1 MRDGVQVK
9 PGSSVDLG
17 NFSADA
23 KLGLEDKEIAQAAT
37 TRLGQR
43 LADLGAMLAANHTR
57 ALLVVIQGM
66 DASGKDGTVRHCIGP
81 LNPMG
86 VGVTSFKA
94 PTHVELGHDFLWR
107 VHAACPARGQVGIF
121 NRSHYEDVLVVR
133 VENLAPQ
140 DVWSRRYDAI
150 NAFERHLV
158 DEGTIIVKCWLNM
171 SKDEQAVQMRERL
184 EDPKK
189 NWKFNPD
196 DLEKRKK
203 WDEYMEAY
211 RVMLEKTSTDW
222 APWHVIPADRK
233 WVRNLVVSELLVDAL
248 EGLDMTWPGL
258 DPALRKTKVV

>member
-9 PGSSVDLG
+9 PGSTVDLG
-17 NFSADA
+17 DFPADV

-37 TRLGQR
+37 ARLGQR

-133 VENLAPQ
+133 VENLAHQ

-158 DEGTIIVKCWLNM
+158 DEGTVIVKCWLNM
-171 SKDEQAVQMRERL
+171 SKDQQAVQMRERL
-184 EDPKK
+184 EDPTK
-189 NWKFNPD
+189 NWKFNAD

-211 RVMLEKTSTDW
+211 RVMLEKTSTEW

-248 EGLDMTWPGL
+248 ERLEMTWPGL
-258 DPALRKTKVV
+258 DPAVRKMKIV